1 MVVRMTNYSFIVNEN
16 LNNKRIDQVVA
27 NQFPTISR
35 TKVNKI
41 IKNNL
46 LKLNGNIFNDPSAK
60 VKLGDQIE
68 FENLQEERVDLVPKK
83 MNLKIIFEDE
93 DIIIIDKPI
102 GMVVHPGA
110 GNFENTM
117 VNGLLYHC
125 KNKLS
130 GISGEDRPGIIHRID
145 KDTSGL
151 LVVAKNDQSHTFI
164 AKQFEEHT
172 IKRSYLVFVY
182 GILRPL
188 HGRIETLIGRNKTNR
203 QKMSADVVKGKDAIT
218 NYETLEVFK
227 GSKIL
232 DISLVKCVLET
243 GRTHQI
249 RVHMSHKGN
258 PILGDQTYGKKIKK
272 LRGVDQEFEDIL
284 KSLKRQA
291 LHAHTLG
298 FVHPRTNQDVFY
310 ASELPEDLNKLKN
323 RLETLKN

>member
-1 MVVRMTNYSFIVNEN
+1 MNNYNFVVDEN
-16 LNNKRIDQVVA
+16 FDQKRIDQVVA
-27 NQFPTISR
+27 QQYPKISR
-35 TKVNKI
+35 SKVSKI
-41 IKNNL
+41 IKTEL
-46 LKLNGNIFNDPSAK
+46 LKLNGQILKDPSHK
-60 VKLGDQIE
+60 VKSGDQIE
-68 FENLQEERVDLVPKK
+68 FENLKEETINLIPKK
-83 MNLKIIFEDE
+83 MDLNIIFEDQ

-110 GNFENTM
+110 GNYEDTM

-125 KNKLS
+125 KNNLS
-130 GISGEDRPGIIHRID
+130 GMNGEDRPGIVHRID

-151 LVVAKNDQSHTFI
+151 LVVAKNDQAHAFI
-164 AKQFEEHT
+164 AKQFEEHS

-188 HGRIETLIGRNKTNR
+188 HGKIETLIGRNKTNR
-203 QKMSADVVKGKDAIT
+203 QKMSADVIRGKDAIT

-227 GSKIL
+227 GNKIP
-232 DISLVKCVLET
+232 DISLVKCILET

-272 LRGVDQEFEDIL
+272 IRGIDQEFEEIL

-298 FVHPRTNQDVFY
+298 FVHPTTNEEVFF
-310 ASELPEDLNKLKN
+310 ASELPDDLNKLKN

>member
-1 MVVRMTNYSFIVNEN
+1 MNNYNFVVDEN
-16 LNNKRIDQVVA
+16 FDQKRIDQVVA
-27 NQFPTISR
+27 KQYPKISR
-35 TKVNKI
+35 SKVSKI
-41 IKNNL
+41 IKTEL
-46 LKLNGNIFNDPSAK
+46 LKLNGEILKDPSHK
-60 VKLGDQIE
+60 VKSGDQIE
-68 FENLQEERVDLVPKK
+68 FENLKEETINLIPKK
-83 MNLKIIFEDE
+83 MNLNIIFEDQ

-110 GNFENTM
+110 GNYEDTM

-125 KNKLS
+125 KNNLS
-130 GISGEDRPGIIHRID
+130 GMNGEDRPGIVHRID

-151 LVVAKNDQSHTFI
+151 LVVAKNDEAHAFI
-164 AKQFEEHT
+164 AKQFEEHS

-182 GILRPL
+182 GIIRPL
-188 HGRIETLIGRNKTNR
+188 HGKIETLIGRNKTNR
-203 QKMSADVVKGKDAIT
+203 QKMSADVIRGKDAIT

-227 GSKIL
+227 GNKIP
-232 DISLVKCVLET
+232 DISLVKCILET

-272 LRGVDQEFEDIL
+272 IRGIDQEFEEIL

-298 FVHPRTNQDVFY
+298 FVHPKTNEEVFF
-310 ASELPEDLNKLKN
+310 ASELPDDLNKLKN

>member
-1 MVVRMTNYSFIVNEN
+1 MTSYSFIVNEDF
-16 LNNKRIDQVVA
+16 NNKRIDQVVA
-27 NQFPTISR
+27 NQYPKISR

-46 LKLNGNIFNDPSAK
+46 LKLNGNIFNDPSVK

-68 FENLQEERVDLVPKK
+68 FENLQEDKIDLVPKK
-83 MNLKIIFEDE
+83 MDLKIIFEDE

-130 GISGEDRPGIIHRID
+130 GISGEDRPGIVHRID

-151 LVVAKNDQSHTFI
+151 LVIAKNDQAHAFI

-203 QKMSADVVKGKDAIT
+203 QKMSADVARGKEAIT

-232 DISLVKCVLET
+232 DISLVKCMLET

-272 LRGVDQEFEDIL
+272 LRGIDQEFEDIL

-298 FVHPRTNQDVFY
+298 FVHPKTNQDVFY

>member
-1 MVVRMTNYSFIVNEN
+1 MNNYNFVVDEN
-16 LNNKRIDQVVA
+16 FDQKRIDQVVA
-27 NQFPTISR
+27 QQYPKISR
-35 TKVNKI
+35 SKVSKI
-41 IKNNL
+41 IKTEL
-46 LKLNGNIFNDPSAK
+46 LKLNGEVLKDPSHK
-60 VKLGDQIE
+60 VKSGDQIE
-68 FENLQEERVDLVPKK
+68 FENLKEETINLIPKK
-83 MNLKIIFEDE
+83 MDLNIIFEDQ

-110 GNFENTM
+110 GNYEDTM

-130 GISGEDRPGIIHRID
+130 GMNGEDRPGIVHRID

-151 LVVAKNDQSHTFI
+151 LVVAKNDKAHAFI
-164 AKQFEEHT
+164 AKQFEEHS

-188 HGRIETLIGRNKTNR
+188 HGKIETLIGRNKTNR
-203 QKMSADVVKGKDAIT
+203 QKMSADVIRGKDAIT

-227 GSKIL
+227 GNKIP
-232 DISLVKCVLET
+232 DISLVKCILET

-272 LRGVDQEFEDIL
+272 IRGIDQEFEEIL

-298 FVHPRTNQDVFY
+298 FIHPTTNDEVFF
-310 ASELPEDLNKLKN
+310 ASELPDDLNKLKN

>member
-1 MVVRMTNYSFIVNEN
+1 MNNYNFVVDEN
-16 LNNKRIDQVVA
+16 FDQKRIDQVVA
-27 NQFPTISR
+27 KQYPKISR
-35 TKVNKI
+35 SKVSKI
-41 IKNNL
+41 IKTEL
-46 LKLNGNIFNDPSAK
+46 LKLNGEVLKDPSHK
-60 VKLGDQIE
+60 VKSGDQIE
-68 FENLQEERVDLVPKK
+68 FENLKEETIDLIPKK
-83 MNLKIIFEDE
+83 MDLNIKFEDQ

-110 GNFENTM
+110 GNYEDTM

-125 KNKLS
+125 KNNLS
-130 GISGEDRPGIIHRID
+130 GMNGEDRPGIVHRID

-151 LVVAKNDQSHTFI
+151 LVVAKNDQAHAFI
-164 AKQFEEHT
+164 AKQFEEHS

-188 HGRIETLIGRNKTNR
+188 HGKIETLIGRNKTNR
-203 QKMSADVVKGKDAIT
+203 QKMSADVIRGKDAIT

-227 GSKIL
+227 GNKIP
-232 DISLVKCVLET
+232 DISLVKCILET

-272 LRGVDQEFEDIL
+272 IRGIDQEFEETL

-298 FVHPRTNQDVFY
+298 FIHPTTNEEVFF
-310 ASELPEDLNKLKN
+310 ASELPDDLNKLKN

>member
-1 MVVRMTNYSFIVNEN
+1 MTNYSFIVNEDF
-16 LNNKRIDQVVA
+16 NNKRIDQVVA
-27 NQFPTISR
+27 NQYPKISR

-60 VKLGDQIE
+60 IKLGDHIE
-68 FENLQEERVDLVPKK
+68 FENLQEESVNLVPKK
-83 MNLKIIFEDE
+83 MDLKIIFEDE

-102 GMVVHPGA
+102 DMVVHPGA

-130 GISGEDRPGIIHRID
+130 GINGEDRPGIVHRID

-151 LVVAKNDQSHTFI
+151 LVVAKNDQAHAFI

-172 IKRSYLVFVY
+172 IKRSYLVFVH

-203 QKMSADVVKGKDAIT
+203 QKMSADVAKGKEAIT

-249 RVHMSHKGN
+249 RVHMSYKGN

-298 FVHPRTNQDVFY
+298 FVHPKTNQDVFY

>member
-1 MVVRMTNYSFIVNEN
+1 MNNYNFVVDEN
-16 LNNKRIDQVVA
+16 FDQKRIDQVVA
-27 NQFPTISR
+27 QQYPKISR
-35 TKVNKI
+35 SKVSKI
-41 IKNNL
+41 IKTEL
-46 LKLNGNIFNDPSAK
+46 LKLNGEILKDPSHK
-60 VKLGDQIE
+60 VKSGDQIE
-68 FENLQEERVDLVPKK
+68 FENLKEETINLIPKK
-83 MNLKIIFEDE
+83 MDLNIIFEDQ

-110 GNFENTM
+110 GNYEDTM

-130 GISGEDRPGIIHRID
+130 GMNGEDRPGIVHRID

-151 LVVAKNDQSHTFI
+151 LVVAKNDQAHAFI
-164 AKQFEEHT
+164 AKQFEEHS

-188 HGRIETLIGRNKTNR
+188 HGKIETLIGRNKKKKK
-203 QKMSADVVKGKDAIT
+203 KMSADVIRGKDAIT

-227 GSKIL
+227 GNKIP
-232 DISLVKCVLET
+232 DISLVKCILET

-272 LRGVDQEFEDIL
+272 IRGIDQEFEEIL

-298 FVHPRTNQDVFY
+298 FIHPTTNEEVFF
-310 ASELPEDLNKLKN
+310 ASELPDDLNKLKN

>member
-1 MVVRMTNYSFIVNEN
+1 MTSYSFIVDEDF
-16 LNNKRIDQVVA
+16 NNKRIDQVVA
-27 NQFPTISR
+27 NQYPKISR

-41 IKNNL
+41 IKKNL
-46 LKLNGNIFNDPSAK
+46 LKLNGSIFNDPSAK
-60 VKLGDQIE
+60 VRLGDQIE
-68 FENLQEERVDLVPKK
+68 FENLQEDRIDLVPKK
-83 MNLKIIFEDE
+83 MDLKIIFEDE

-130 GISGEDRPGIIHRID
+130 GINGEDRPGIVHRID

-151 LVVAKNDQSHTFI
+151 LVVAKHDQAHAFI

-203 QKMSADVVKGKDAIT
+203 QKMSADVARGKTAIT

-232 DISLVKCVLET
+232 DISLVKCTLET

-272 LRGVDQEFEDIL
+272 LRGIDLDFEDIL

-298 FVHPRTNQDVFY
+298 FVHPKTNQDVFY
-310 ASELPEDLNKLKN
+310 ASDLPEDLNRLKN

>member
-1 MVVRMTNYSFIVNEN
+1 MTNYSFIVNEDF
-16 LNNKRIDQVVA
+16 NNKRIDQVVA
-27 NQFPTISR
+27 NQYPKISR

-46 LKLNGNIFNDPSAK
+46 LKLNGNIFNDPSVK

-68 FENLQEERVDLVPKK
+68 FENLQEDKIDLVPKK
-83 MNLKIIFEDE
+83 MDLKIIFEDE

-130 GISGEDRPGIIHRID
+130 GISGEDRPGIVHRID

-151 LVVAKNDQSHTFI
+151 LVIAKNDQAHAFI

-203 QKMSADVVKGKDAIT
+203 QKMSADVARGKEAIT

-232 DISLVKCVLET
+232 DISLVKCMLET

-272 LRGVDQEFEDIL
+272 LRGIDQEFEDIL

-298 FVHPRTNQDVFY
+298 FVHPKTNQDVFY

>member
-1 MVVRMTNYSFIVNEN
+1 MNNYNFIVDEN
-16 LNNKRIDQVVA
+16 FDQKRIDQVVA
-27 NQFPTISR
+27 QQYPKISR
-35 TKVNKI
+35 SKVSKI
-41 IKNNL
+41 IKTEL
-46 LKLNGNIFNDPSAK
+46 LKLNGKILKDPSHK
-60 VKLGDQIE
+60 VKSGDQIE
-68 FENLQEERVDLVPKK
+68 FENLKEETINLIPKK
-83 MNLKIIFEDE
+83 MDLNIIFEDQ

-110 GNFENTM
+110 GNYEDTM

-125 KNKLS
+125 KNNLS
-130 GISGEDRPGIIHRID
+130 GMNGEDRPGIVHRID

-151 LVVAKNDQSHTFI
+151 LVVAKNDQAHAFI
-164 AKQFEEHT
+164 AKQFEEHS

-188 HGRIETLIGRNKTNR
+188 HGKIETLIGRNKTNR
-203 QKMSADVVKGKDAIT
+203 QKMSADVIRGKDAIT

-227 GSKIL
+227 GNKIP
-232 DISLVKCVLET
+232 DISLVKCILET

-272 LRGVDQEFEDIL
+272 IRGIDQEFEEIL

-298 FVHPRTNQDVFY
+298 FIHPTTNEEVFF
-310 ASELPEDLNKLKN
+310 ASELPDDLNKLKN

>member
-1 MVVRMTNYSFIVNEN
+1 MTNYSFIVNEDF
-16 LNNKRIDQVVA
+16 NNKRIDQVVA
-27 NQFPTISR
+27 NQYPKISR

-46 LKLNGNIFNDPSAK
+46 LKLNGKIFNDPSAK
-60 VKLGDQIE
+60 IKLGDQIE
-68 FENLQEERVDLVPKK
+68 FVSLQEESIDLVPKK
-83 MNLKIIFEDE
+83 MDLKIIFEDE

-130 GISGEDRPGIIHRID
+130 GISGEDRPGIVHRID

-151 LVVAKNDQSHTFI
+151 LVVAKNDQAHAFI

-203 QKMSADVVKGKDAIT
+203 QKMSADVAKGKEAIT

-298 FVHPRTNQDVFY
+298 FVHPKTNQDVFY

>member
-1 MVVRMTNYSFIVNEN
+1 MTNYSFKVNEDF
-16 LNNKRIDQVVA
+16 NNKRIDQVVA
-27 NQFPTISR
+27 NQYPKISR

-46 LKLNGNIFNDPSAK
+46 LKLNGKIFNDPSAK
-60 VKLGDQIE
+60 IKLGDQIE
-68 FENLQEERVDLVPKK
+68 FISLQEESIDLVPKK
-83 MNLKIIFEDE
+83 MDLKIIFEDE
-93 DIIIIDKPI
+93 DIIIIDKPV

-130 GISGEDRPGIIHRID
+130 GINGEDRPGIVHRID

-151 LVVAKNDQSHTFI
+151 LVVAKNDQAHSFI

-172 IKRSYLVFVY
+172 IKRSYLVFVH
-182 GILRPL
+182 GIIRPL

-203 QKMSADVVKGKDAIT
+203 QKMSADVAKGKEAIT

-298 FVHPRTNQDVFY
+298 FVHPKTNQDVFY

>member
-1 MVVRMTNYSFIVNEN
+1 MNNYNFVVDEN
-16 LNNKRIDQVVA
+16 FDQKRIDQVVA
-27 NQFPTISR
+27 QQYPKISR
-35 TKVNKI
+35 SKVSKI
-41 IKNNL
+41 IKTEL
-46 LKLNGNIFNDPSAK
+46 LKLNGEVLKDPSHK
-60 VKLGDQIE
+60 VKSGDQIE
-68 FENLQEERVDLVPKK
+68 FENLKEETINLIPKK
-83 MNLKIIFEDE
+83 MDLNIIFEDQ

-110 GNFENTM
+110 GNYEDTM

-125 KNKLS
+125 KNNLS
-130 GISGEDRPGIIHRID
+130 GMNGEDRPGIVHRID

-151 LVVAKNDQSHTFI
+151 LVVAKNDQAHAFI
-164 AKQFEEHT
+164 AKQFEEHS

-188 HGRIETLIGRNKTNR
+188 HGKIETLIGRNKTNR
-203 QKMSADVVKGKDAIT
+203 QKMSADVIRGKDAIT

-227 GSKIL
+227 GNKIP
-232 DISLVKCVLET
+232 DISLVKCILET

-272 LRGVDQEFEDIL
+272 IRGIDQEFEEIL

-298 FVHPRTNQDVFY
+298 FIHPTTNEEVFF
-310 ASELPEDLNKLKN
+310 ASELPDDLNKLKN

>member
-1 MVVRMTNYSFIVNEN
+1 MTNYSFIVNEDC
-16 LNNKRIDQVVA
+16 NNKRIDQVVA
-27 NQFPTISR
+27 NQYPKISR

-68 FENLQEERVDLVPKK
+68 FENLQQEKVDLIPKK

-130 GISGEDRPGIIHRID
+130 GISGEDRPGIVHRID

-151 LVVAKNDQSHTFI
+151 LVVAKNDQSHAFI

-203 QKMSADVVKGKDAIT
+203 QKMSADVVKGKEAIT

-272 LRGVDQEFEDIL
+272 LRGVDQEFEGIL

-298 FVHPRTNQDVFY
+298 FVHPKTNQDVFY
-310 ASELPEDLNKLKN
+310 ASELPEDLKKLKN

>member
-1 MVVRMTNYSFIVNEN
+1 MNNYNFVVDEN
-16 LNNKRIDQVVA
+16 FDQKRIDQVVA
-27 NQFPTISR
+27 KQYPKISR
-35 TKVNKI
+35 SKVSKI
-41 IKNNL
+41 IKTEL
-46 LKLNGNIFNDPSAK
+46 LKLNGQILKDPSHK
-60 VKLGDQIE
+60 VKSGDQIE
-68 FENLQEERVDLVPKK
+68 FENLIEETINLIPKK
-83 MNLKIIFEDE
+83 MDLNIKFEDQ

-110 GNFENTM
+110 GNYEDTM

-125 KNKLS
+125 KNNLS
-130 GISGEDRPGIIHRID
+130 GMNGEDRPGIVHRID

-151 LVVAKNDQSHTFI
+151 LVVAKNDQAHAFI
-164 AKQFEEHT
+164 AKQFEEHS

-188 HGRIETLIGRNKTNR
+188 HGKIETLIGRNKTNR
-203 QKMSADVVKGKDAIT
+203 QKMSADVIRGKDAIT

-227 GSKIL
+227 GNKIP
-232 DISLVKCVLET
+232 DISLVKCILET

-272 LRGVDQEFEDIL
+272 IRGIDQEFEEIL

-298 FVHPRTNQDVFY
+298 FVHPTTNEEVFF
-310 ASELPEDLNKLKN
+310 ASELPDDLNKLKN

>member
-1 MVVRMTNYSFIVNEN
+1 MTNYSFKVNEDF
-16 LNNKRIDQVVA
+16 NNKRIDQVVA
-27 NQFPTISR
+27 NQYPKISR

-46 LKLNGNIFNDPSAK
+46 LKLNGKIFNDPSAK
-60 VKLGDQIE
+60 IKLGDQIE
-68 FENLQEERVDLVPKK
+68 FISLQEESIDLVPKK
-83 MNLKIIFEDE
+83 MDLKIIFEDE
-93 DIIIIDKPI
+93 DIIIIDKPV

-130 GISGEDRPGIIHRID
+130 GINGEDRPGIVHRID

-151 LVVAKNDQSHTFI
+151 LVVAKNDQAHSFI

-172 IKRSYLVFVY
+172 IKRSYLVFVH
-182 GILRPL
+182 GIIRPL

-203 QKMSADVVKGKDAIT
+203 QKMSADVAKGKEAIT

-298 FVHPRTNQDVFY
+298 FVHPKTNENVFY

>member
-1 MVVRMTNYSFIVNEN
+1 MTSYSFKVNEDF
-16 LNNKRIDQVVA
+16 NNKRIDQVVA
-27 NQFPTISR
+27 NQYPKISR
-35 TKVNKI
+35 TRVNKI
-41 IKNNL
+41 IKSNL
-46 LKLNGNIFNDPSAK
+46 LKLNGRIFNDPSAK

-68 FENLQEERVDLVPKK
+68 FENLQEEIVDLVPKK
-83 MNLKIIFEDE
+83 MDLKIIFEDE
-93 DIIIIDKPI
+93 DIIVIDKPI

-130 GISGEDRPGIIHRID
+130 GVSGEDRPGIIHRID

-151 LVVAKNDQSHTFI
+151 LVVAKNDQAHTFI

-203 QKMSADVVKGKDAIT
+203 QKMSADVAKGKEAIT

-298 FVHPRTNQDVFY
+298 FIHPKTNEDVFY

>member
-1 MVVRMTNYSFIVNEN
+1 MTNYSFIVNEN

-68 FENLQEERVDLVPKK
+68 FENLQQEKVDLIPKK

-130 GISGEDRPGIIHRID
+130 GISGEDRPGIVHRID

-151 LVVAKNDQSHTFI
+151 LVVAKNDQSHAFI

-203 QKMSADVVKGKDAIT
+203 QKMSADVVKGKEAIT

-258 PILGDQTYGKKIKK
+258 PILGDQTYGKKFKK
-272 LRGVDQEFEDIL
+272 LRGVDQEFENIL

-298 FVHPRTNQDVFY
+298 FVHPKTNQDVFY

>member
-1 MVVRMTNYSFIVNEN
+1 MTNYSFIVNEDF
-16 LNNKRIDQVVA
+16 NNKRIDQVVA
-27 NQFPTISR
+27 NQYPKISR

-41 IKNNL
+41 IKNKL
-46 LKLNGNIFNDPSAK
+46 LKLNGKTFNDPSAK
-60 VKLGDQIE
+60 VRLGDQIE
-68 FENLQEERVDLVPKK
+68 FENLKEEIVDLVPKK
-83 MNLKIIFEDE
+83 MDLKIIFEDE

-130 GISGEDRPGIIHRID
+130 GISGEDRPGIVHRID

-151 LVVAKNDQSHTFI
+151 LVVAKNDQAHSFI

-172 IKRSYLVFVY
+172 IKRSYLVFVH

-203 QKMSADVVKGKDAIT
+203 QKMIADVAKGKEAIT

-298 FVHPRTNQDVFY
+298 FVHPKTNQDVFY

>member
-1 MVVRMTNYSFIVNEN
+1 MTNYSFIVHED

-27 NQFPTISR
+27 NQFPKISR

-46 LKLNGNIFNDPSAK
+46 LKLNGNTFNDPSAK
-60 VKLGDQIE
+60 VKMGDQIE
-68 FENLQEERVDLVPKK
+68 FENLQKDRVNLVPKK
-83 MNLKIIFEDE
+83 MSLKIIFEDE

>member
-1 MVVRMTNYSFIVNEN
+1 MNNYNFVVDEN
-16 LNNKRIDQVVA
+16 FDQKRIDQVVA
-27 NQFPTISR
+27 QQYPKISR
-35 TKVNKI
+35 SKVSKI
-41 IKNNL
+41 IKTEL
-46 LKLNGNIFNDPSAK
+46 LKLNGEILKDPSHK

-68 FENLQEERVDLVPKK
+68 FENLKEETINLIPKK
-83 MNLKIIFEDE
+83 MDLNIIFEDQ

-110 GNFENTM
+110 GNYEDTM

-125 KNKLS
+125 KNNLS
-130 GISGEDRPGIIHRID
+130 GMNGEDRPGIVHRID

-151 LVVAKNDQSHTFI
+151 LVVAKNDQAHAFI
-164 AKQFEEHT
+164 AKQFEEHS

-188 HGRIETLIGRNKTNR
+188 HGKIETLIGRNKTNR
-203 QKMSADVVKGKDAIT
+203 QKMSADVIRGKDAIT

-227 GSKIL
+227 GNKIP
-232 DISLVKCVLET
+232 DISLVKCILET

-272 LRGVDQEFEDIL
+272 IRGIDQEFEEIL

-298 FVHPRTNQDVFY
+298 FIHPTTNEEVFF
-310 ASELPEDLNKLKN
+310 ASELPDDLNKLKN

>member
-1 MVVRMTNYSFIVNEN
+1 MTNYSFIVNEDC
-16 LNNKRIDQVVA
+16 NNKRIDQVVA
-27 NQFPTISR
+27 NQYPKISR

-46 LKLNGNIFNDPSAK
+46 LKLNGNTFNDPSAK
-60 VKLGDQIE
+60 VRLGDQIE
-68 FENLQEERVDLVPKK
+68 FENLKEEIVDLVPKK
-83 MNLKIIFEDE
+83 MDLKIIFEDE

-130 GISGEDRPGIIHRID
+130 GISGEDRPGIVHRID

-151 LVVAKNDQSHTFI
+151 LVVAKNDQAHSFI

-172 IKRSYLVFVY
+172 IKRSYLVFVH

-188 HGRIETLIGRNKTNR
+188 QGRIETLIGRNKTNR
-203 QKMSADVVKGKDAIT
+203 QKMSADVAKGKEAIT

-298 FVHPRTNQDVFY
+298 FVHPKTNQDVFY

>member
-1 MVVRMTNYSFIVNEN
+1 MTNYSFIVNEN
-16 LNNKRIDQVVA
+16 FNNKRIDQVVA
-27 NQFPTISR
+27 NQYPKISR

-46 LKLNGNIFNDPSAK
+46 LKLNGSTFNDPSAK
-60 VKLGDQIE
+60 VKIGDQIE
-68 FENLQEERVDLVPKK
+68 FENLQEDRINLVPKK
-83 MNLKIIFEDE
+83 MDLKIIFEDE

-130 GISGEDRPGIIHRID
+130 GISGEDRPGIVHRID

-151 LVVAKNDQSHTFI
+151 LVVAKNDQAHAFI

-203 QKMSADVVKGKDAIT
+203 QKMSADVAKGKEAIT

-298 FVHPRTNQDVFY
+298 FVHPKTNQDVFY

>member
-1 MVVRMTNYSFIVNEN
+1 MADYSFVVDEN
-16 LNNKRIDQVVA
+16 FDQKRIDQVVA
-27 NQFPTISR
+27 NQYPKISR
-35 TKVNKI
+35 SKVAKI
-41 IKNNL
+41 IKNNQ
-46 LKLNGNIFNDPSAK
+46 LKLNGEILLDPSRK
-60 VKLGDQIE
+60 VKIGDQIE
-68 FENLQEERVDLVPKK
+68 FQNLKEEVINLVPKK
-83 MNLKIIFEDE
+83 MDLKIIFEDD

-110 GNFENTM
+110 GNYENTM

-130 GISGEDRPGIIHRID
+130 GMNGDDRPGIIHRID

-151 LVVAKNDQSHTFI
+151 LVVAKNDEAHAFI

-203 QKMSADVVKGKDAIT
+203 QKMSADVLRGKDAIT

-227 GSKIL
+227 GSKIP
-232 DISLVKCVLET
+232 DISLVKCILET

-272 LRGVDQEFEDIL
+272 IRGIDQEFEDIL

-298 FVHPRTNQDVFY
+298 FIHPKTNKDVFY
-310 ASELPEDLNKLKN
+310 ASDLPEDLDRLKN

>member
-1 MVVRMTNYSFIVNEN
+1 MTNYSFIVNEDF
-16 LNNKRIDQVVA
+16 NNKRIDQVVA
-27 NQFPTISR
+27 NQYPKISR

-46 LKLNGNIFNDPSAK
+46 LKLNGSTFNDPSAK

-68 FENLQEERVDLVPKK
+68 FVSLQEENVDLVPKK
-83 MNLKIIFEDE
+83 MDLKIIFEDE
-93 DIIIIDKPI
+93 DIIIIDKPV

-130 GISGEDRPGIIHRID
+130 GISGEDRPGIVHRID

-151 LVVAKNDQSHTFI
+151 LVVAKNDQAHTFI

-203 QKMSADVVKGKDAIT
+203 QKMSTDVDKGKEAIT

-232 DISLVKCVLET
+232 DISLVKCMLET

-298 FVHPRTNQDVFY
+298 FVHPKTNQDVFY

>member
-1 MVVRMTNYSFIVNEN
+1 MNNYNFVVDEN
-16 LNNKRIDQVVA
+16 FDQKRIDQVVA
-27 NQFPTISR
+27 QQYPKISR
-35 TKVNKI
+35 SKVSKI
-41 IKNNL
+41 IKTEL
-46 LKLNGNIFNDPSAK
+46 LKLNGEVLKDPSHK
-60 VKLGDQIE
+60 VKSGDQIE
-68 FENLQEERVDLVPKK
+68 FENLKEETINLIPKK
-83 MNLKIIFEDE
+83 MDLNIIFEDQ

-110 GNFENTM
+110 GNYEDTM

-125 KNKLS
+125 KNNLS
-130 GISGEDRPGIIHRID
+130 GMNGEDRPGIIHRID

-151 LVVAKNDQSHTFI
+151 LVVAKNDQAHAFI
-164 AKQFEEHT
+164 AKQFEEHS

-188 HGRIETLIGRNKTNR
+188 HGKIETLIGRNKNNR
-203 QKMSADVVKGKDAIT
+203 QKMSADVIRGKDAIT

-227 GSKIL
+227 GNKIP
-232 DISLVKCVLET
+232 DISLVKCILET

-272 LRGVDQEFEDIL
+272 IRGIDQKFEEIL

-298 FVHPRTNQDVFY
+298 FIHPTTNEEVLF
-310 ASELPEDLNKLKN
+310 ASELPDDLNKLKN

>member
-1 MVVRMTNYSFIVNEN
+1 MTNYSFIVNEDF
-16 LNNKRIDQVVA
+16 NNKRIDQVVA
-27 NQFPTISR
+27 HQFPKVSR

-41 IKNNL
+41 IKRNL
-46 LKLNGNIFNDPSAK
+46 LKLNGRILNDPSAK

-68 FENLQEERVDLVPKK
+68 FENLQEEVVDLVPKK
-83 MNLKIIFEDE
+83 MDLKIIFEDE

-151 LVVAKNDQSHTFI
+151 LVVAKNDQAHALI

-172 IKRSYLVFVY
+172 IKRSYLVFVH

-203 QKMSADVVKGKDAIT
+203 QKMSADVAKGKEAIT

-232 DISLVKCVLET
+232 DISLVKCELKT

-298 FVHPRTNQDVFY
+298 FVHPKTNQDVFY

>member
-1 MVVRMTNYSFIVNEN
+1 MTCYSFIVNEDF
-16 LNNKRIDQVVA
+16 NNKRIDQVVA
-27 NQFPTISR
+27 NQYPKISR

-46 LKLNGNIFNDPSAK
+46 LKLNGNIFNDPSVK

-68 FENLQEERVDLVPKK
+68 FENLQEEKIDLVPKK
-83 MNLKIIFEDE
+83 MDLKIIFEDE

-130 GISGEDRPGIIHRID
+130 GINGEDRPGIVHRID

-151 LVVAKNDQSHTFI
+151 LVVAKNDQAHAFI

-203 QKMSADVVKGKDAIT
+203 QKMSADVARGKEAIT

-232 DISLVKCVLET
+232 DISLVKCMLET

-272 LRGVDQEFEDIL
+272 LRGIDQEFEDIL

-298 FVHPRTNQDVFY
+298 FVHPKTNQDVFY

>member
-1 MVVRMTNYSFIVNEN
+1 MTNYSFIVNED

-27 NQFPTISR
+27 NQYPKISR

-46 LKLNGNIFNDPSAK
+46 LKLNGSTFNDPSAK

-68 FENLQEERVDLVPKK
+68 FVSLQEESIDLVPKK
-83 MNLKIIFEDE
+83 MDLKIIFEDE

-130 GISGEDRPGIIHRID
+130 GISGEDRPGIVHRID

-151 LVVAKNDQSHTFI
+151 LVVAKNDQAHAFI

-203 QKMSADVVKGKDAIT
+203 QKMSTDVDKGKEAIT

-232 DISLVKCVLET
+232 DISLVKCMLET

-298 FVHPRTNQDVFY
+298 FVHPKTNQDVFY

>member
-1 MVVRMTNYSFIVNEN
+1 MTNYSFIVTQDF
-16 LNNKRIDQVVA
+16 NNKRIDQVVA
-27 NQFPTISR
+27 NQYPKISR

-41 IKNNL
+41 IKSNL
-46 LKLNGNIFNDPSAK
+46 LKLNGRIFNDPSAK

-68 FENLQEERVDLVPKK
+68 FENLQEEIVDLVPKK
-83 MNLKIIFEDE
+83 MDLKIIFEDE

-151 LVVAKNDQSHTFI
+151 LVVAKNDQAHAFI

-203 QKMSADVVKGKDAIT
+203 QKMSADVSKGKEAIT

-272 LRGVDQEFEDIL
+272 LRGVDQEFEGIL

-298 FVHPRTNQDVFY
+298 FIHPRTNQDVFY

>member
-1 MVVRMTNYSFIVNEN
+1 MNNYNFVVDEN
-16 LNNKRIDQVVA
+16 FDQKRIDQVVA
-27 NQFPTISR
+27 KQYPKISR
-35 TKVNKI
+35 SKVSKI
-41 IKNNL
+41 IKTEL
-46 LKLNGNIFNDPSAK
+46 LKLNGEILKDPSHK
-60 VKLGDQIE
+60 VKSGDQIE
-68 FENLQEERVDLVPKK
+68 FENLKEETINLIPKK
-83 MNLKIIFEDE
+83 MDLNIIFEDQ

-110 GNFENTM
+110 GNYEDTM

-125 KNKLS
+125 KNNLS
-130 GISGEDRPGIIHRID
+130 GMNGEDRPGIVHRID

-151 LVVAKNDQSHTFI
+151 LVVAKNDQVHAFI
-164 AKQFEEHT
+164 AKQFEEHS

-188 HGRIETLIGRNKTNR
+188 HGKIETLIGRNKTNR
-203 QKMSADVVKGKDAIT
+203 QKMSADVIRGKDAIT
-218 NYETLEVFK
+218 NYETIEVFK
-227 GSKIL
+227 GNKIP
-232 DISLVKCVLET
+232 DISLVKCILET

-272 LRGVDQEFEDIL
+272 IRGIDQEFEEIL

-298 FVHPRTNQDVFY
+298 FVHPTTNEEVFF
-310 ASELPEDLNKLKN
+310 ASELPDDLNKLKN
-323 RLETLKN
+323 RLQTLKN

>member
-1 MVVRMTNYSFIVNEN
+1 MNNYNFVVDEN
-16 LNNKRIDQVVA
+16 FDQKRIDQVVA
-27 NQFPTISR
+27 KQYPKISR
-35 TKVNKI
+35 SKVSKI
-41 IKNNL
+41 IKTEL
-46 LKLNGNIFNDPSAK
+46 LKLNGQILKDPSHK
-60 VKLGDQIE
+60 VKSGDQIE
-68 FENLQEERVDLVPKK
+68 FENLKEETINLIPKK
-83 MNLKIIFEDE
+83 MDLNIIFEDQ

-110 GNFENTM
+110 GNYEDTM

-125 KNKLS
+125 KNNLS
-130 GISGEDRPGIIHRID
+130 GMNGEDRPGIVHRID

-151 LVVAKNDQSHTFI
+151 LVVAKNDQAHAFI
-164 AKQFEEHT
+164 AKQFEEHS

-188 HGRIETLIGRNKTNR
+188 HGKIETLIGRNKTNR
-203 QKMSADVVKGKDAIT
+203 QKISADVIRGKDAIT

-227 GSKIL
+227 GNKIP
-232 DISLVKCVLET
+232 DISLVKCILET

-272 LRGVDQEFEDIL
+272 IRGIDEEFEEIL

-298 FVHPRTNQDVFY
+298 FIHPTTNEEVFF
-310 ASELPEDLNKLKN
+310 ASELPDDLNKLKN

>member
-1 MVVRMTNYSFIVNEN
+1 MTNYSFIVNEDF
-16 LNNKRIDQVVA
+16 NNKRIDQVVA
-27 NQFPTISR
+27 NQYPKISR

-46 LKLNGNIFNDPSAK
+46 LKLNGNIFNDPSVK

-68 FENLQEERVDLVPKK
+68 FENLQEDRIDLVPKK
-83 MNLKIIFEDE
+83 MDLKIIFEDE

-102 GMVVHPGA
+102 DMVVHPGA

-130 GISGEDRPGIIHRID
+130 GISGEDRPGIVHRID

-151 LVVAKNDQSHTFI
+151 LVVAKNDQAHAFI

-203 QKMSADVVKGKDAIT
+203 QKMSADVARGKEAIT

-232 DISLVKCVLET
+232 DISLVKCMLET

-272 LRGVDQEFEDIL
+272 LRGIDQEFEDIL

-298 FVHPRTNQDVFY
+298 FVHPKTNQDVFY
-310 ASELPEDLNKLKN
+310 TSELPEDLNKLKN
-323 RLETLKN
+323 RLKTLKN

>member
-1 MVVRMTNYSFIVNEN
+1 MTSYSFIVDEDF
-16 LNNKRIDQVVA
+16 NNKRIDQVVA
-27 NQFPTISR
+27 NQYPKISR

-41 IKNNL
+41 IKKNL
-46 LKLNGNIFNDPSAK
+46 LKLNGSIFNDPSAK
-60 VKLGDQIE
+60 VRLGDQIE
-68 FENLQEERVDLVPKK
+68 FENLQEDRIDLVPKK
-83 MNLKIIFEDE
+83 MDLKIIFEDE

-130 GISGEDRPGIIHRID
+130 WINGEDRPGIVHRID

-151 LVVAKNDQSHTFI
+151 LVVAKHDQAHAFI

-203 QKMSADVVKGKDAIT
+203 QKMSADVARGKEAIT

-232 DISLVKCVLET
+232 DISLVKCLLET

-272 LRGVDQEFEDIL
+272 LRGIDQEFEDIL

-298 FVHPRTNQDVFY
+298 FVHPKTNQDVFY